1 MKEINGFDKRLYSK
15 LRTAVPIFNLY
26 KKKTKSQQN
35 TYNIHTYIIHMRYS
49 PQSKIYMFSF

>member
-35 TYNIHTYIIHMRYS
+35 TYNIHT
-49 PQSKIYMFSF
+49 